1 MSSKQATTNDWQNTK
16 QLFRYRLRTQLHF
29 VYYLL
34 FFQLVGL
41 AIMFFGA
48 DNSFD
53 INGGLVESYASTNV
67 TFSLS
72 LLAFG
77 LVAFLLSLQSQ
88 RSHFFAHVRTAKT
101 EHYSAFLYLFTLCFI
116 AAITSIA
123 TPYFT
128 TIFFYTSHSA
138 VIHSDLPS
146 NFTSVSGFL
155 LSFGVA
161 LAYFILISALGY
173 FIGSLIQISRF
184 FISLLIFPFILFP
197 TLFSNLLIFFMLE
210 SNQAIFFIKTI
221 GISVL
226 LLLGAIALLNK
237 EEVAS

>member
-1 MSSKQATTNDWQNTK
+1 MSSKQATTSDWQNTK
-16 QLFRYRLRTQLHF
+16 QLFRYRVRTQLHL

-34 FFQLVGL
+34 FFQLIGL

-48 DNSFD
+48 DNSFN

-72 LLAFG
+72 LLAIG
-77 LVAFLLSLQSQ
+77 LVSFLLSLQSQ
-88 RSHFFAHVRTAKT
+88 RRHFFAYVRTTRT
-101 EHYSAFLYLFTLCFI
+101 EHYSAFLYLLALCFI
-116 AAITSIA
+116 ATTTSIA
-123 TPYFT
+123 TPYLT
-128 TIFFYTSHSA
+128 SIFFYTSYSA

-161 LAYFILISALGY
+161 LTYFILISALGY
-173 FIGSLIQISRF
+173 FISSLIQISRF

-197 TLFSNLLIFFMLE
+197 TLFSNILIFFMIE
-210 SNQAIFFIKTI
+210 NHPVIFFIKTI
-221 GISVL
+221 GISIL
-226 LLLGAIALLNK
+226 LLLGAMALLNK